1 MKDIIDLGNRVF
13 DRLIEAHGELPESRT
28 IFLYGIT
35 TGSTWFILG
44 TEKTVT
50 IEDGGLTKNFEDIV
64 LDALDSEWKQ
74 LKFNKELAAAQQIK
88 RMISPEN
95 QANSPK
101 DGDTFNWWNNE
112 GEFREIKM

>member
-13 DRLIEAHGELPESRT
+13 DHLIEAHGELPESRT
-28 IFLYGIT
+28 MFLYGIT

-44 TEKTVT
+44 TVKTLT
-50 IEDGGLTKNFEDIV
+50 IEEGGLTKNFEDLF
-64 LDALDSEWKQ
+64 LDELTLEWKKIK
-74 LKFNKELAAAQQIK
+74 LNREYLAAQQIK
-88 RMISPEN
+88 RIISPEN
-95 QANSPK
+95 QGNSPK